1 MKIFQF
7 KGESFGELQRIS
19 GSSDDLVDQLVRN
32 SQCQNNLALNGD
44 NLLSIEKKK
53 KKRLIFHLK

>member
-44 NLLSIEKKK
+44 NLLSMEK